1 MGELTVIVP
10 LFFFSKKKS
19 AHDPKSAQQG
29 MLVSPAKRGA
39 ITGMALN

>member
-19 AHDPKSAQQG
+19 AHDPKR
-29 MLVSPAKRGA
+29 KRGA
-39 ITGMALN
+39 ILGMALT